1 MEPVDV
7 NIVVAIYVF
16 SCEVTSI
23 SPLRDVPNTWCSFY
37 DSTTASR
44 SFLFSFSERHLVSL
58 FFLLQ
63 RTFNRY
69 LRHARLVLEYRER
82 DKGTLFAIFVATRLR
97 VGRRR
102 RHKRW
107 KTTGEPKKVVRSSP
121 EAGIWLRRTSLG
133 AGRKSVS
140 LSSRY
145 RYRHLARNGKLD
157 FPLTVAENALHIFLI
172 VARRSKLFP
181 PDRLIRFIN
190 LCNHFLLSTFDW

>member
-1 MEPVDV
+1 M
-7 NIVVAIYVF
+7 F
-16 SCEVTSI
+16 SRVSSHEYITS
-23 SPLRDVPNTWCSFY
+23 PWCAEY
-37 DSTTASR
+37 LML
-44 SFLFSFSERHLVSL
+44 FLWLDDGVEKLPFSFSERHLVSL